1 MSTSNQPRN
10 RFKVVRKKT
19 RPTLMSFWRLVD
31 SCLEKHWELT
41 HGFFLIRLFVCPNF
55 GRKIPESVRQH
66 GSWFGNYHHLLEPKN
81 WFLKKKSK
89 LKVVAT
95 TWMSRWKLGS
105 KVRISELQHQYTRFI
120 SRWNNPVI
128 LTIDPNFQHDLP
140 HLIWQK
146 YPIIYRVL
154 IHPNSGCLGF
164 LNHQT
169 VWKASTV
176 WCKPFL

>member
-1 MSTSNQPRN
+1 MPWKTLRTHTWFFFYRAFCLSKFREKNPRISSPAW
-10 RFKVVRKKT
+10 K
-19 RPTLMSFWRLVD
+19 
-31 SCLEKHWELT
+31 
-41 HGFFLIRLFVCPNF
+41 LIRELSP
-55 GRKIPESVRQH
+55 SV
-66 GSWFGNYHHLLEPKN
+66 GAEKLVFE
-81 WFLKKKSK
+81 KKKSK